1 MVCMT
6 MRLWTKKR
14 EVCALVLHPS
24 RMWLLT
30 TVHRRLRVKISVV
43 VVVGPGD
50 TLAEVNRS
58 LATSLSM
65 MVRLVLAVGASDV
78 NMNA

>member
-1 MVCMT
+1 MLTARMT
-6 MRLWTKKR
+6 TRSWTRKR

-43 VVVGPGD
+43 VVGPGD

-58 LATSLSM
+58 LATSMLMMLRHFWRWARVLST
-65 MVRLVLAVGASDV
+65 
-78 NMNA
+78 